1 MAEEEKHGETLSD
14 LYLRD
19 TQELAE
25 NMAEFVLEE
34 PQVEPQV
41 DLLHFHAQTLTI
53 NNPTT
58 LANTTNIQM
67 GPDMT
72 ENRNT
77 ARFLSQSAN
86 LPSYRAANPI
96 PDVGANLSGG
106 AFRTQ
111 PLARRRPP
119 NIITRFPQN
128 PPPPPEPDAD
138 IP

>member
-14 LYLRD
+14 LDLLD
-19 TQELAE
+19 QTQELAE
-25 NMAEFVLEE
+25 NMAQSVL
-34 PQVEPQV
+34 EPQV

-58 LANTTNIQM
+58 LAHTTNIQM
-67 GPDMT
+67 GPDMA

-77 ARFLSQSAN
+77 AHFLSQSAN

-128 PPPPPEPDAD
+128 PPPEPDAD